1 LIHYK
6 DSRRNLS
13 KSFNKNADISAHD
26 AFLELPSSVTIKVEK
41 LERQIISFVSNKTK
55 GSQQTNHMLTCT
67 LDTFYSWIRY
77 KKMFLNDHN
86 TTRLP
91 MPVGPQMM
99 SEE

>member
-1 LIHYK
+1 ME
-6 DSRRNLS
+6 
-13 KSFNKNADISAHD
+13 F
-26 AFLELPSSVTIKVEK
+26 PSSVTIKIER

-55 GSQQTNHMLTCT
+55 RSQQTNHMLTCT
-67 LDTFYSWIRY
+67 LDTFNSWIRC

-91 MPVGPQMM
+91 MPVGPQVV

>member
-1 LIHYK
+1 V
-6 DSRRNLS
+6 
-13 KSFNKNADISAHD
+13 
-26 AFLELPSSVTIKVEK
+26 FLELPSSVTIKVER
-41 LERQIISFVSNKTK
+41 LERQIRSFVSNKTK